1 MMQYRYV
8 GMSDLKSMFRYKSSK
23 KAKMGKF
30 HSFYVKLTYTLLAY
44 NDQIQT

>member
-23 KAKMGKF
+23 KAKMSKF